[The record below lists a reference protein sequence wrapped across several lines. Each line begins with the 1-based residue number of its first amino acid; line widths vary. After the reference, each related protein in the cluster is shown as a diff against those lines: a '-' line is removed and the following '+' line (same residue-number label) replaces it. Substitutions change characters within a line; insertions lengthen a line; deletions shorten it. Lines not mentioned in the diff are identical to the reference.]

1 MMITLV
7 PDLSTGNKQYECI
20 LLTNGEIFT
29 CVIDSQLHSSI
40 LLGEAKFEIF
50 FSSMT
55 TAEFLSVFNFCR
67 TLSLVIVNK
76 DRVWKAG
83 KLHRCWKGTSRDI
96 SGASNSEITIA

>member
-1 MMITLV
+1 MIPTYMMITLV

-55 TAEFLSVFNFCR
+55 TAEFLSVFNFG
-67 TLSLVIVNK
+67 V
-76 DRVWKAG
+76 AG
-83 KLHRCWKGTSRDI
+83 KNGDDRYELQ
-96 SGASNSEITIA
+96 SNFSDTTLTL